1 MFFLNLSLGEFLG
14 LLGVISGLVTALYL
28 LDRAKRKKVV
38 STLRFWRPAVTADER
53 QSRKRM
59 REPWSLLLQLLG
71 MALLLLAIAQL
82 QWGARGLR
90 GRDHVLLLDTSAWS
104 AARSAAG
111 TILNLEK
118 RAAQRYVGTIGG
130 SDRVLVVRADGLA
143 APATPF
149 TSSSDQLT
157 KAIAG
162 STSQYSAL
170 NLEQALSF
178 AQQAQSWSGGRPGDI
193 VYVGPRRIPEPDP
206 TLPKI
211 PNLRLLPV
219 AAPRG
224 DRGIRRISVKRNE
237 DDPNTWQ
244 ATVLVK
250 NYSTTPQ
257 VIHLNTQFAG
267 TVFAPRVVSLA
278 PGEEKTVEYAFVTNV
293 AGQLI
298 AQIEG
303 QDSLAS
309 DDRAVLRLPRSGRLT
324 VAVYTARPDVLKPL
338 LDSNHRL
345 NVNFYDPGQYI
356 PKPAADIMLLDQ
368 MAPPA
373 PPQIANFWIDPP
385 RERSPL
391 PVREVVKDTSIKAW
405 HSESA
410 LGAGLHATETPIPE
424 AEVFQIFDGDVAVAT
439 VAEGPVVEVRPSA
452 QGRPKAAV
460 IGFDPLHGQMR
471 FEVTTPLLFAN
482 LLRWLAPESFRTLE
496 ISAAPVG
503 TATAALD
510 PSERPEHVRV
520 TDERRFSI
528 PFTIRDQTVQLFTS
542 RPSLIRITSDDRE
555 RYLSLTLPDVAEF
568 EWKAPPAAREG
579 FPALMGF
586 AAPAIDLWQWLAVAG
601 GLVLFIEWM
610 IYGRRRIVVRR
621 KSAASAPPARAHERE
636 LVSK

>member
-14 LLGVISGLVTALYL
+14 LLGVVSAAVTALYL

-71 MALLLLAIAQL
+71 MVLLLLAIAQL
-82 QWGARGLR
+82 QWGSRGLS

-104 AARSAAG
+104 AARSASG
-111 TILNLEK
+111 TVLDLEK
-118 RAAQRYVGTIGG
+118 RAARRYLGTIGG
-130 SDRVLVVRADGLA
+130 SDRLMLVRADGLA

-149 TSSSDQLT
+149 TSSADQLT
-157 KAIAG
+157 KAIAE
-162 STSQYSAL
+162 SASQYSAL

-178 AQQAQSWSGGRPGDI
+178 ASQAQSWSGGRPGDI
-193 VYVGPRRIPEPDP
+193 VYVGPKRIAEADP

-211 PNLRLLPV
+211 PNLRLLTV
-219 AAPRG
+219 AAPL
-224 DRGIRRISVKRNE
+224 DDCGIRRIGVKRNE

-244 ATVLVK
+244 ATVLIK

-257 VIHLNTQFAG
+257 AVRLNTQFAG
-267 TVFAPRVVSLA
+267 TVFAPRAVTLA
-278 PGEEKTVEYAFVTNV
+278 PGEEKSVEYAFVTNV
-293 AGQLI
+293 SGQLT

-303 QDSLAS
+303 HDSLAS

-324 VAVYTARPDVLKPL
+324 VAVYTSRPEVLQPL
-338 LDSNHRL
+338 LDANHRL
-345 NVNFYDPGQYI
+345 NVNFYDPGQYV

-385 RERSPL
+385 RDRSPL
-391 PVREVVKDTSIKAW
+391 PVREVVADTSIKSW

-410 LGAGLHATETPIPE
+410 LGAGLHEKETAIPE
-424 AEVFQIFDGDVAVAT
+424 AEIFQTFAGDLTVAN
-439 VAEGPVVEVRPSA
+439 VAEGPVVVVRPGA
-452 QGRPKAAV
+452 ADRPKTAV

-503 TATAALD
+503 AATAALD
-510 PSERPEHVRV
+510 PSEHPDHVRV
-520 TDERRFSI
+520 TDERGFSV
-528 PFTIRDQTVQLFTS
+528 PFTIRDQTVQLFAS
-542 RPSLIRITSDDRE
+542 RPSLVRITSDDRE

-568 EWKAPPAAREG
+568 EWKPPSTAREG
-579 FPALMGF
+579 LPALMGF
-586 AAPAIDLWQWLAVAG
+586 ATPAVDLWQWLAVAG
-601 GLVLFIEWM
+601 GLVLFVEWM
-610 IYGRRRIVVRR
+610 IYGRRRVAVRR
-621 KSAASAPPARAHERE
+621 KPGLAAAAKTRERE